1 MHRRS
6 KPSLIAFLIAS
17 FAAAAHADEA
27 PRPRTDESSRALAR
41 TIAEQGDAQ
50 FYAGRC
56 DNAIALWRKAD
67 AVYHAP
73 TIVLRVA
80 RCQALLGQVVAA
92 ATSLKALVS
101 EPREAEATPAFA
113 SAREAAERELPRVRA
128 RIASL
133 RVDVRTSRAD
143 LPITVEI
150 DGSPVDA
157 ASAPAHVD
165 PGTHRVRVSAGDA
178 TWTKQVSLGDGE
190 SKTIEVPLVVDAL
203 PSVPRFQRDVG
214 LGVFA
219 AGAGGLAT
227 GIGLSVAA
235 LSLGRSLDAICGA
248 GRTHCPPSAQG
259 DIDRARTY
267 SIAADGV
274 LVGGAVL
281 VVSGAVLLTADLHI
295 GKRERVRIIATPRG
309 AGLAGEL

>member
-6 KPSLIAFLIAS
+6 FASLFAFLIAS
-17 FAAAAHADEA
+17 FAAPARADEA
-27 PRPRTDESSRALAR
+27 ARPRTDESGRALAR

-56 DNAIALWRKAD
+56 DNAISLWRKAD
-67 AVYHAP
+67 AVFHAP

-92 ATSLKALVS
+92 AVSLRALVS
-101 EPREAEATPAFA
+101 ESREADAAPAFA

-150 DGSPVDA
+150 DGTPVDA
-157 ASAPAHVD
+157 ASAPAQVD

-203 PSVPRFQRDVG
+203 PSVPRAQRDAG

-219 AGAGGLAT
+219 TGAAGLAT
-227 GIGLSVAA
+227 GIGFSVAA

-248 GRTHCPPSAQG
+248 GRTHCPLSAQG

-274 LVGGAVL
+274 LVGGAVF
-281 VVSGAVLLTADLHI
+281 VVAGAFLITADLHI
-295 GKRERVRIIATPRG
+295 GKKDHVRIVATPRG
-309 AGLAGEL
+309 AGLAGGF